1 MDPTEFGSCLSGLR
15 CRDCGNKGQD
25 KIEKEGNIPML
36 LPIDPTNSK
45 SDLICSICNSTMPS
59 ERVYS
64 VYFLSTLNGVSNI
77 LTCNCYR
84 LVCTIFSIFIYDV
97 SGKNGARYCSQVCWS
112 RKR

>member
-15 CRDCGNKGQD
+15 CRDCGSKGQE

-59 ERVYS
+59 ERVFR
-64 VYFLSTLNGVSNI
+64 VYFLSTLNGASKYFDNKIFI

-84 LVCTIFSIFIYDV
+84 LVCNIFPIFIHDV
-97 SGKNGARYCSQVCWS
+97 SGKNGA
-112 RKR
+112 